1 MWILNILKKI
11 KDKYYDI
18 IDDIMEFWMTI
29 ILLEENNLF
38 CRKKIL
44 KIRY

>member
-18 IDDIMEFWMTI
+18 IDVIMEFLDDNNI
-29 ILLEENNLF
+29 IR
-38 CRKKIL
+38 RK
-44 KIRY
+44 

>member
-18 IDDIMEFWMTI
+18 IDDIMEFLDDNNI
-29 ILLEENNLF
+29 IR
-38 CRKKIL
+38 RK
-44 KIRY
+44 

>member
-18 IDDIMEFWMTI
+18 IDDIMEFLDDNNI
-29 ILLEENNLF
+29 I
-38 CRKKIL
+38 R
-44 KIRY
+44 RR